1 MSNVK
6 TNNMSARVAR
16 TRRFFEY
23 ECYDIDPVS
32 VFLHVTTGACDDEDT
47 YGTKYF
53 NALDMDDMFREYAAF
68 EKAINEGVSYFCNHS
83 ECMDT
88 TRLVGFIY
96 IDGENGKIEFV
107 PEWNM
112 GRCDWITTLHMNGAG
127 TVLRVFAECTG
138 ACGVELY
145 N

>member
-16 TRRFFEY
+16 TRRFFEH
-23 ECYDIDPVS
+23 ECYDINPVS

-47 YGTKYF
+47 YGAKYF

-68 EKAINEGVSYFCNHS
+68 EKAVSDGVSYFCNTD
-83 ECMDT
+83 CTDT
-88 TRLVGFIY
+88 VREVGFIF
-96 IDGENGKIEFV
+96 IDGETGELEFV
-107 PEWNM
+107 PIWDCGEL
-112 GRCDWITTLHMNGAG
+112 DLITAVHMDGNGTA
-127 TVLRVFAECTG
+127 LRVLVDCTG

-145 N
+145 S

>member
-1 MSNVK
+1 M
-6 TNNMSARVAR
+6 
-16 TRRFFEY
+16 
-23 ECYDIDPVS
+23 
-32 VFLHVTTGACDDEDT
+32 FLHITTGACDDEDT

-53 NALDMDDMFREYAAF
+53 NALDMDDMFREYASF
-68 EKAINEGVSYFCNHS
+68 ERAISDGVSYFCNTD
-83 ECMDT
+83 CTDR

-96 IDGENGKIEFV
+96 IDGDTGKIEFV
-107 PEWNM
+107 PEWNL
-112 GRCDWITTLHMNGAG
+112 GRCDWITTFHMNGSG

>member
-32 VFLHVTTGACDDEDT
+32 VFLNVTTGACDNEDT
-47 YGTKYF
+47 YGAKYF

-68 EKAINEGVSYFCNHS
+68 EKAISEGVSYFCNTD
-83 ECMDT
+83 CTDR

-96 IDGENGKIEFV
+96 IDGEDGKIEFV
-107 PEWNM
+107 PEWNL
-112 GRCDWITTLHMNGAG
+112 GRCDWVTTLHMNGAG
-127 TVLRVFAECTG
+127 TVLKVFAECTG